1 MELDTTLIE
10 ALLASP
16 VSSYQISMGTGI
28 SRQMIGKLR
37 NGQADFHK
45 GSLENALSLYSFALE
60 QKKIGNLLMNKNE
73 TLKEVATKDDLLDA
87 LKRKTDEI
95 LVIGE
100 LAAEI
105 NELKKNQLTDTEIM
119 GVELGGGG
127 MLTILEY
134 LISLLID
141 AGEKINKNEKAI
153 RKKIIRLYYIKRV
166 GPASVLLRL
175 KQLDY

>member
-1 MELDTTLIE
+1 
-10 ALLASP
+10 
-16 VSSYQISMGTGI
+16 
-28 SRQMIGKLR
+28 
-37 NGQADFHK
+37 
-45 GSLENALSLYSFALE
+45 
-60 QKKIGNLLMNKNE
+60 MNKNE

-141 AGEKINKNEKAI
+141 AGEKIDKNEKAI